1 MKKKNYISPV
11 LIEYPIKPVKLLSGS
26 SYDTYDTMRWN
37 TNEDDGEDGYTYDT
51 F

>member
-11 LIEYPIKPVKLLSGS
+11 LIEYPIKPVKLL
-26 SYDTYDTMRWN
+26 YDSCDKYDTMRWN
-37 TNEDDGEDGYTYDT
+37 NNEDDGEDGYTYDA

>member
-11 LIEYPIKPVKLLSGS
+11 LIEYSIKPVKLLSD
-26 SYDTYDTMRWN
+26 SYDTMKWN
-37 TNEDDGEDGYTYDT
+37 NNEDDGEDGYTDDA

>member
-11 LIEYPIKPVKLLSGS
+11 LIEYPIKPVKLLYD
-26 SYDTYDTMRWN
+26 SYDTMKWN
-37 TNEDDGEDGYTYDT
+37 KNGDDSEDGYTDDV